1 LPTWLAVPAT
11 RRVGVSDGRSVIVWE
26 WRVTSKAV
34 SGGDARVPNAE
45 LFGRREIRMNPATA
59 TVFLPG
65 GTEIL
70 VVLVDLAVL
79 AVVGYVLLRV
89 WRRITS

>member
-1 LPTWLAVPAT
+1 
-11 RRVGVSDGRSVIVWE
+11 
-26 WRVTSKAV
+26 
-34 SGGDARVPNAE
+34 
-45 LFGRREIRMNPATA
+45 MNPATA

-89 WRRITS
+89 WRHITS

>member
-1 LPTWLAVPAT
+1 
-11 RRVGVSDGRSVIVWE
+11 
-26 WRVTSKAV
+26 
-34 SGGDARVPNAE
+34 
-45 LFGRREIRMNPATA
+45 MNLATA

-65 GTEIL
+65 GTEMM
-70 VVLVDLAVL
+70 VVVVDLAVL